1 MKKLINAKHQKETCI
16 LILAA
21 GKGSRMKSTKPK
33 ILSTVKK
40 ISLLDHAVNKF
51 KKLKY
56 KKIYILIS
64 KKLKNIE
71 KRNDCIYIY
80 QKNPLGTGHAIKVSL
95 KKINNKFKK
104 IIVMYADTPFIHK
117 EDIKKLSI
125 KLKKND
131 LVLMGFVKKN
141 NKSFGIIKL
150 INKKV
155 SSIVEFKNAS
165 KYERKISLCNSGI
178 MGFKK
183 RIFREFFQI
192 KKNKK
197 MKEFLAT
204 DIVKILYKKKYKI
217 GLVKSSYPLLC
228 EGINSQ
234 SELREYRKIIV

>member
-1 MKKLINAKHQKETCI
+1 MKKLINPKHQKETCI

-155 SSIVEFKNAS
+155 SSIVEFKNAL
-165 KYERKISLCNSGI
+165 KNERKINLCNSGI
-178 MGFKK
+178 IGFKK
-183 RIFREFFQI
+183 KVFKEFLQI

-197 MKEFLAT
+197 IKEFLAT
-204 DIVKILYKKKYKI
+204 DIVKILFKKKYKI
-217 GLVKSSYPLLC
+217 GLIKSNYPLLC

-234 SELREYRKIIV
+234 SELKKYRKIIV